1 MLSRI
6 SISPSW
12 LELIVH
18 PTASVRAL
26 FFHFF
31 IPTDCS
37 APGRGQLYLLRARKD
52 PEVPHFK
59 RFLRH
64 LSAPLLPSTCPVK
77 WRRAALQPTAGR
89 RKTFLFQLISFET
102 GSHLVGTFGRPP
114 TRMREGW
121 PVKSRSANSGP
132 RWQERSTAV
141 QRRATACGA
150 GISNLP
156 ARKARRYSTQ
166 FSSRPSRASAAA
178 TAARTH
184 SHRLIGYK
192 RSLCANGMA
201 R

>member
-89 RKTFLFQLISFET
+89 RR
-102 GSHLVGTFGRPP
+102 TFGSE
-114 TRMREGW
+114 RET
-121 PVKSRSANSGP
+121 VKACPFIGFGLEP
-132 RWQERSTAV
+132 CCAGALGG
-141 QRRATACGA
+141 QR
-150 GISNLP
+150 
-156 ARKARRYSTQ
+156 
-166 FSSRPSRASAAA
+166 
-178 TAARTH
+178 
-184 SHRLIGYK
+184 
-192 RSLCANGMA
+192 
-201 R
+201 